1 MDTEQLALVHYA
13 VTATTAA
20 LRRAKADGAFDVVA
34 TAMLLTIVD
43 IVRRERGADAIREMM
58 ELAEDQEPAALITTP
73 S

>member
-1 MDTEQLALVHYA
+1 

-43 IVRRERGADAIREMM
+43 IVRRERGADAIREMI
-58 ELAEDQEPAALITTP
+58 ELAEDHEPAA
-73 S
+73 